1 MATKEEKEIC
11 LGTYS
16 KEKIEEIIR
25 NTHAKDEE
33 EGKEF
38 RKIIFAS
45 SDGDSVVSEDE
56 LDERLP
62 EIGVFG
68 LASQQ
73 TPDELRE
80 DNIIPS
86 QELLE
91 YWN

>member
-16 KEKIEEIIR
+16 REKIEEIVS

-33 EGKEF
+33 EGKEY

-45 SDGDSVVSEDE
+45 SDGDSVVCEDE
-56 LDERLP
+56 LDEKLP
-62 EIGVFG
+62 SIPLWG
-68 LASQQ
+68 LASQT